1 MVFFEVNLIS
11 YIALVFSKTVVDLSG
26 GFADV
31 KGLTFSADDT
41 IDYTG

>member
-1 MVFFEVNLIS
+1 MVFFETDLVS
-11 YIALVFSKTVVDLSG
+11 YIALVFFKTIVDLSE

-31 KGLTFSADDT
+31 KGFTFGADDT

>member
-11 YIALVFSKTVVDLSG
+11 YIALVFSKTVVDFSG
-26 GFADV
+26 GFAD
-31 KGLTFSADDT
+31 GADDT